1 MFSVTQLLTKL
12 ITIKSKA
19 QVAENSASLNFIA
32 QINENDLQ
40 FKHNN
45 NINTKQFVEMME
57 TSMDELKKQLGVYA
71 KECLEGKFYFFQKKI
86 RQTIERFFQ
95 KLRRNVKRNTAK
107 LYNIK

>member
-1 MFSVTQLLTKL
+1 MSKLYKSLFGDGVRFLFSVTQLLTKL

-19 QVAENSASLNFIA
+19 QVAENSAFLNFIA

-57 TSMDELKKQLGVYA
+57 TSMDELKKQLGEYA
-71 KECLEGKFYFFQKKI
+71 KECLEGKFYFFQKK
-86 RQTIERFFQ
+86 
-95 KLRRNVKRNTAK
+95 
-107 LYNIK
+107 